1 MGNVSSADILA
12 GLKTDHSPITL
23 NISLHSNPKGRGFWK
38 LNTSFLTDTDY
49 IDMIKLSIRHRKNI
63 EMMIQSTHLREKSI
77 SYAIGKKRQTVIKE
91 FQRIGLWTNL
101 HISKIVT

>member
-1 MGNVSSADILA
+1 MGNVSSAGILP

-49 IDMIKLSIRHRKNI
+49 IDMIKLSIRHRKN

-77 SYAIGKKRQTVIKE
+77 SYAIGKKRQTVNKE
-91 FQRIGLWTNL
+91 FQRIGLLTNL